1 MGGAARPVAT
11 AQYRKLA
18 SKDAVGAYQA
28 IAALAVRP
36 EQEAWLRRRLQGG
49 PTFDQGRLAKL
60 LADLDADDFENAFD
74 QKADELFVHFL
85 FPNLDEYERSL
96 LVALRH
102 FRRGVTLGVHT
113 RQEEFSSEGK
123 ADHERTLTESEAS
136 FVSLK
141 DGVKKMGIEPKLTCV
156 QRELLEEEFFTVC
169 FQPF

>member
-1 MGGAARPVAT
+1 MTKKTLMKEQLLRSAERYV
-11 AQYRKLA
+11 KLA
-18 SKDAVGAYQA
+18 MNNLTAD
-28 IAALAVRP
+28 LP
-36 EQEAWLRRRLQGG
+36 
-49 PTFDQGRLAKL
+49 
-60 LADLDADDFENAFD
+60 DLDADDFENAFD

-123 ADHERTLTESEAS
+123 ADHERTLTESESS

-141 DGVKKMGIEPKLTCV
+141 DGIKKMGIEPKLTCV